1 MMPIIA
7 VVGRP
12 NVGKSTLFNA
22 LTNTRNAL
30 VADLP
35 GLTRDRQYGEFELTD
50 FQATL
55 IDTGGMLG
63 DEGLL
68 TDLMDQQIITAIE
81 EADLVMFVVSAR
93 DGLMGHDERIL
104 HRIRQT
110 EKPILLV
117 VNKSEGRVDEM
128 ALAEFYQMGIENMIA
143 ISSAHRKGLTELKHY
158 LNSYFKSAAVEF
170 TRDLIEDHGPKVAIV
185 GRPNVGKSTL
195 VNRLLR
201 EDRVLAFD
209 LPGTTRDSI
218 SLPLIWDDM
227 AYTLIDTAGVR
238 RRSKI
243 DEGIEKFSILKTI
256 ESIRLSQICVV
267 MIDAQEG
274 ITDQDLHLLGL
285 AVEHAKPVILAVN
298 KWDHLNDEHRN
309 FVKEKI
315 NLKMKA
321 FEWVPLL
328 YTSALHGSG
337 LRVLMERIDLL
348 MEKADLELTANQ
360 LTNVLNEAYKAHQ
373 PPLVQGLSSQLKF
386 AHSGGNHPMRIVV
399 HGKRTTKLPDS
410 YKRYLE
416 NCYRKAFKLKGVP
429 IIMIFKDGKNPYKD
443 KSNPANLYPSKRK
456 QAHNIKKSH
465 D

>member
-1 MMPIIA
+1 MMPVIA

-22 LTNTRNAL
+22 LTDTRNAL

-35 GLTRDRQYGEFELTD
+35 GLTRDRQYGELELAD

-63 DEGLL
+63 DEGQL
-68 TDLMDQQIITAIE
+68 TALMDDQIVKAIE
-81 EADLVMFVVSAR
+81 EADLVLFVVSAR
-93 DGLMGHDERIL
+93 DGLVGDDERIL
-104 HRIRQT
+104 RRIRQT
-110 EKPILLV
+110 EKDILLV

-128 ALAEFYQMGIENMIA
+128 ALAEFYQLGLEQMLA
-143 ISSAHRKGLTELKHY
+143 VSSAHRKGLHELKQF
-158 LNSYFKSAAVEF
+158 LNDYFKVLEKTFSKE
-170 TRDLIEDHGPKVAIV
+170 LIDDHGPKIAII

-209 LPGTTRDSI
+209 MPGTTRDSI

-227 AYTLIDTAGVR
+227 PYTLIDTAGVR

-256 ESIRLSQICVV
+256 ESIKLAQICVI

-285 AVEHAKPVILAVN
+285 AVHHAKPVILAVN
-298 KWDHLNDEHRN
+298 KWDHLSDEHREY
-309 FVKEKI
+309 VKEKI
-315 NLKMKA
+315 NLKMQA

-337 LRVLMERIDLL
+337 LRVLMERIDML
-348 MEKADLELTANQ
+348 MEKADSELTANQ
-360 LTNVLNEAYKAHQ
+360 LSNVLSEAYKAHQ
-373 PPLVQGLSSQLKF
+373 PPLVQGLSSQLKY
-386 AHSGGNHPMRIVV
+386 AHSGGNHPMRIVI

-416 NCYRKAFKLKGVP
+416 NTFRKAFNLKGVP
-429 IIMIFKDGKNPYKD
+429 IIMSFKDGKNPYKD
-443 KSNPANLYPSKRK
+443 KGRAADHYPSGRK
-456 QAHNIKKSH
+456 QPHNQKKSH
-465 D
+465 